1 MSQPRSYLQFD
12 GMVWPDPRDPTE
24 VQWRL
29 RYGDLTRQDRVRAA
43 SVLSAYA
50 HLISMPRR
58 LRDKRIRQLR
68 AAMAA
73 NPLGEDTVPP
83 DTDRRLYV
91 VHAAYAEGWWGLT
104 VPGVP
109 GAVTQ
114 VRNLSDADK
123 WASEAIAFV
132 TGASLDDLVIEI
144 VIVGGLAV
152 PPEIL
157 RALDGLSARPARPAR
172 ILPCPI
178 CGAPDGFHDGPPH
191 ADSLVKVPPPDWRQ
205 VACRTD
211 GDIVHE
217 YMDGDARPHTVRT
230 KAGSQ

>member
-29 RYGDLTRQDRVRAA
+29 RYGDPTRRDHVRAA

-73 NPLGEDTVPP
+73 NPPGEDTMPP
-83 DTDRRLYV
+83 
-91 VHAAYAEGWWGLT
+91 
-104 VPGVP
+104 
-109 GAVTQ
+109 AVE
-114 VRNLSDADK
+114 K
-123 WASEAIAFV
+123 
-132 TGASLDDLVIEI
+132 
-144 VIVGGLAV
+144 
-152 PPEIL
+152 
-157 RALDGLSARPARPAR
+157 RPRVS
-172 ILPCPI
+172 PCPT
-178 CGAPDGFHDGPPH
+178 CGAPHGFHDGPPH
-191 ADSLVKVPPPDWRQ
+191 TDSLVEAPPPDWRLIDRAQ
-205 VACRTD
+205 V
-211 GDIVHE
+211 GEDITYRYVDE
-217 YMDGDARPHTVRT
+217 DNRPHVVRT